1 MGDRAVSV
9 TSGSLKSIE
18 RRRKAL
24 HYGLVTLAVA
34 YVAVLL
40 MAPVIGI
47 AWKAFQNGLGV
58 ISATFKLPDVKHAF
72 LLTAIITASTVAV
85 TTFFGLVVAWVL
97 ARDRF
102 FGKALLNA
110 SVDIPFAVSPIIVG
124 LMVVL
129 LFGRGGWF
137 ESFFAARGIQIL
149 FALPS
154 MILVTIFI
162 AIPFV
167 IREVAPVLKAVG
179 TEEEDAA
186 RTLGASSA
194 QVFRR
199 ITLPHIRWALAYGVA
214 LSTARALGEV
224 GAVLVVSGALQGQT
238 ETATLYVMRALD
250 QNQTTSA
257 YTVALALACISI
269 AILGVIEFMKNRRLS
284 LEGKN

>member
-1 MGDRAVSV
+1 MSA
-9 TSGSLKSIE
+9 TSKRLQRTDL
-18 RRRKAL
+18 RRRAMQWSL
-24 HYGLVTLAVA
+24 IGLAVV

-40 MAPVIGI
+40 MAPIIGI
-47 AWKAFQNGLGV
+47 AWKAFENGLGV
-58 ISATFKLPDVKHAF
+58 LAATFKQADVVHAF
-72 LLTAIITASTVAV
+72 TLTAIITVATVGVTAV
-85 TTFFGLVVAWVL
+85 FGLVVAWVL

-102 FGKALLNA
+102 PGKSLMNA
-110 SVDIPFAVSPIIVG
+110 TVDVPFAVSPIIVG

-186 RTLGASSA
+186 RTLGASA
-194 QVFRR
+194 PQVFRK

-224 GAVLVVSGALQGQT
+224 GAVLVVSGAIQGHT

-250 QNQTTSA
+250 QNQTPSA
-257 YTVALALACISI
+257 YTVALCLAFVSI
-269 AILGVIEFMKNRRLS
+269 VILGVIEFMKNRRLH

>member
-1 MGDRAVSV
+1 MSAAPKSLQRTDLRNRA
-9 TSGSLKSIE
+9 TQW
-18 RRRKAL
+18 
-24 HYGLVTLAVA
+24 GLIGLAVA

-40 MAPVIGI
+40 MAPIIGI
-47 AWKAFQNGLGV
+47 AWKAFENGFGV
-58 ISATFKLPDVKHAF
+58 IADTFKQPDVTHAF
-72 LLTAIITASTVAV
+72 TLTAVITVVTVAV
-85 TTFFGLVVAWVL
+85 TALFGLVVAWVL

-102 FGKALLNA
+102 PGKSLMNA
-110 SVDIPFAVSPIIVG
+110 SVDVPFAVSPIIVG

-137 ESFFAARGIQIL
+137 EGFFAARGIQVL

-154 MILVTIFI
+154 MILVTVFI

-186 RTLGASSA
+186 RTLGASST

-224 GAVLVVSGALQGQT
+224 GAVLVVSGAIQGHT

-250 QNQTTSA
+250 QNQTSPA
-257 YTVALALACISI
+257 YTVALSLAFVSI
-269 AILGVIEFMKNRRLS
+269 AILGTIEFMKNRRLH